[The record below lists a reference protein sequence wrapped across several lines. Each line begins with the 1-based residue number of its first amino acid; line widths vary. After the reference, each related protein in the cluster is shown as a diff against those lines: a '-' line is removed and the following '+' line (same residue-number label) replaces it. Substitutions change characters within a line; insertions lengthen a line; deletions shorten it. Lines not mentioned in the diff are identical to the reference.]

1 MFRRKGSDSDD
12 FGRTQNARGD
22 DSSPN
27 APRATSMRIGAGG
40 PPPFHPDV
48 PNRASSPML
57 PGASTPVDVDSKRL
71 TVGKDISVNGGKISD
86 CDRLVVEGTIT
97 GSMTGGRLL
106 EIAREGLF
114 QGDATVVENAD
125 IAGTFEGT
133 LTVLNRLS
141 VYASGRIKGSIT
153 YGQLEVERGGQIE
166 GESHHDGTNQ
176 EANLA
181 PVSGLSGST
190 GTASRTS

>member
-12 FGRTQNARGD
+12 FNRTQNTHGD
-22 DSSPN
+22 DSRPN
-27 APRATSMRIGAGG
+27 APRASSMRIGASG

-48 PNRASSPML
+48 PNRASSPMI
-57 PGASTPVDVDSKRL
+57 PGGSGPVDADSKRL
-71 TVGKDISVNGGKISD
+71 TVGKDISVNGGEISD

-97 GSMTGGRLL
+97 GSMTGGRVL

-114 QGDATVVENAD
+114 QGDATVENAD

-141 VYASGRIKGSIT
+141 AHASGRIVGSIT
-153 YGQLEVERGGQIE
+153 YGQLEVERGGKIE

-176 EANLA
+176 EADLA
-181 PVSGLSGST
+181 PVGGLSGST
-190 GTASRTS
+190 GIASRTS

>member
-12 FGRTQNARGD
+12 FKRTQNTHGD
-22 DSSPN
+22 DSRPN
-27 APRATSMRIGAGG
+27 ATRASAVRIGASG

-48 PNRASSPML
+48 PNRASSPMI
-57 PGASTPVDVDSKRL
+57 PGASTPVDADSKRL
-71 TVGKDISVNGGKISD
+71 TVGKDISVNGGESSD

-97 GSMTGGRLL
+97 GSMTGGRVL

-114 QGDATVVENAD
+114 QGDATVENAD

-141 VYASGRIKGSIT
+141 VHASGLIKGSIT
-153 YGQLEVERGGQIE
+153 YGQLEVERGGKIE
-166 GESHHDGTNQ
+166 GEPHHDGTNQ
-176 EANLA
+176 EADLV
-181 PVSGLSGST
+181 PVGGLSGSM
-190 GTASRTS
+190 GVASRTS